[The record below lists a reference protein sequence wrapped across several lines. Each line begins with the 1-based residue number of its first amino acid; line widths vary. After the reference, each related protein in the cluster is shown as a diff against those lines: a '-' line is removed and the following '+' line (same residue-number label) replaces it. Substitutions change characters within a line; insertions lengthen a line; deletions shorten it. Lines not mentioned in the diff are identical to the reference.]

1 VLTAE
6 QSNRGLSLS
15 LMNLELVMGQN
26 YRKLIKQKSK
36 RNKEETDLL
45 LAGFQGA
52 CFACGKKGHRAN
64 KCPVRE
70 MKEIKNEKKVSEIA

>member
-1 VLTAE
+1 
-6 QSNRGLSLS
+6 
-15 LMNLELVMGQN
+15 MNLELVMGQN